1 MADYLETY
9 ATRFELPVRTNV
21 KVDRLTRERDRF
33 VIDAGDYRFEA
44 EHVVVATGA
53 YHTPRI
59 PTFASELD
67 QAIVQMHSSQYRN
80 PSQLREGGVLIVGA
94 GNSGA
99 EIALDVSPS
108 HPTWLSGRDTGH
120 EPTRPGTLPDR
131 LLMPFLWF
139 LVSHVLT
146 VKTPIGRF
154 VKRMFRERGIPL
166 ARARR
171 SAVVA
176 AGGEC
181 VPRVVAVRDGLP
193 ELEDGRVLDVTNVIW
208 CTGFVPD
215 FRWIELPVLAEDGHP
230 IHDRG
235 VVGSEPG
242 LYFLGLVFLYSLSS
256 PLIGGVGRD
265 AEFIARH
272 IASRARSDRS
282 LTNGTPMRADLATR

>member
-1 MADYLETY
+1 
-9 ATRFELPVRTNV
+9 
-21 KVDRLTRERDRF
+21 
-33 VIDAGDYRFEA
+33 
-44 EHVVVATGA
+44 
-53 YHTPRI
+53 
-59 PTFASELD
+59 
-67 QAIVQMHSSQYRN
+67 
-80 PSQLREGGVLIVGA
+80 
-94 GNSGA
+94 
-99 EIALDVSPS
+99 
-108 HPTWLSGRDTGH
+108 
-120 EPTRPGTLPDR
+120 
-131 LLMPFLWF
+131 MPFLWF
-139 LVSHVLT
+139 FVSHVLT